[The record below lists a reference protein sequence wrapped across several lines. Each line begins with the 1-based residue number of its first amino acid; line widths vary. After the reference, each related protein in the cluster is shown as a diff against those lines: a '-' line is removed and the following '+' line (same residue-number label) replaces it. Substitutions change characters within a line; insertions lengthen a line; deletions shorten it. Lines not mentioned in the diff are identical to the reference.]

1 MQVLPPSSTGGPSR
15 LFIMRPVATTLL
27 MVAILLA
34 GIIGYR
40 ALPVSA
46 LPEVDYP
53 TIQVVTLYPSASPD
67 VMTSAV
73 TAPLERQFGQMSG
86 LKQMSSQSSGGA
98 SVITLQFQLTLPL
111 NVAEQEVQ
119 AAINAATNLLP
130 SDLPNPPVYSKV
142 NPADPPIMTLA
153 VTSTAMPM
161 TQVEDMVETRVAQ
174 KISQI
179 SGVGLV
185 TLSGGQRPAVRVK
198 LNAQAIAALGLTSE
212 TVRTAITGA
221 NVNSAKGSLDGPSR
235 AVTLSA
241 NDQMQSAEEYR
252 QLIIAYQN
260 GAPIRLGDVA
270 TVEQGAE
277 NSWLGAWANKE
288 QAIVMNVQR
297 QPGANIISTA
307 DSIRQMLPQL
317 TESLPKSVKV
327 TVLSDRT
334 TNIRASVD
342 DTQFE
347 LMMAIALVVMII
359 YLFLRNIPATIIPGV
374 AVPLS
379 LIGTFAVM
387 VFLDFS
393 INNLT
398 LMALTI
404 ATGFVVDDAIVVIEN
419 ISRYIEKGEKPLA
432 AALKGAGEIGF
443 TIISLTFSLI
453 AVLIPLLFMG
463 DIVGRL
469 FREFAITLAVA
480 ILISAV
486 VSLTLTPMMCARM
499 LSQESLRKQNR
510 FSRASEKMFDRIIAA
525 YGRGLAKVL
534 NHPWLTL
541 SVALSTLLLSVL
553 LWVFIPKGFFPVQ
566 DNGII
571 QGTLQA
577 PQSSSFA
584 NMAQRQRQVAD
595 VILQDPAV
603 QSLTSF
609 VGVDGTNPSLN
620 SARLQINL
628 KPLDER
634 DDRVQKVIA
643 RLQTAVDKVP
653 GVDLFLQP
661 TQDLTIDTQVSRTQY
676 QFTLQA
682 TSLDALSTW
691 VPQLMEKLQQLP
703 QLSDVSS
710 DWQDKGLVAYV
721 NVDRDSA
728 SRLGISMADVDNALY
743 NAFGQRLISTIYT
756 QANQYRVVLE
766 HNTENTPGLAA
777 LDTIRLTSS
786 DGGVVPLSSI
796 AKIEQRFA
804 PLSINHLDQFPVTT
818 ISFNVPDNYSLG
830 DAVQAIMDT
839 EKTLNLPVDITT
851 QFQGSTLAF
860 QSALGST
867 VWLIVAAVVAMY
879 IVLGILYESFIH
891 PITILSTL
899 PTAGV
904 GALLA
909 LMIAGSELD
918 VIAII
923 GIILLIGIVK
933 KNAIMMIDFALAA
946 EREQGMSPRDAI
958 YQACLLRFR
967 PILMTTLAALLGALP
982 LMLSTGVGA
991 ELRRPLG
998 IGMVGGLIVSQVLTL
1013 FTTPVIMVSAS
1024 LPGASPETMASSVAT
1039 PLERSLGRIAGV
1051 SEMTSSSSLGSTRII
1066 LQFDFD
1072 RDINGAARDVQAA
1085 INAAQSLLPS
1095 GMPSRPTY
1103 RKANPSDAPIMILTL
1118 TSDTYSQGELYDF
1131 ASTQL
1136 APTISQIDGVGDVDV
1151 GGSSLPAVR
1160 VGLNPQALFN
1170 QGVSLDDVRTAISNA
1185 NVRKPQGAL
1194 EDGTH
1199 RWQIQTNDELKTA
1212 AEYQPLIIHYNN
1224 GGAVRL
1230 GDVATVTDS
1239 VQDVRNAGMTNAKP
1253 AILLMIRKLPEA
1265 NIIQTVDSIRA
1276 KLPELQETIP
1286 AAIDLQIAQDRSPTI
1301 RASLEEVEQTLIIS
1315 VALVILVVFLF
1326 LRSGRATIIPAVA
1339 VPVSL
1344 IGTFAAMYLCGFSL
1358 NNLSLMALTIAT
1370 GFVVDDA
1377 IVVLENIARHLEAGM
1392 KPLQAA
1398 LQGTREV
1405 GFTVLSMSLSLV
1417 AVFLPLLLMGGL
1429 PGRLLR
1435 EFAVTLSVA
1444 IGISLL
1450 VSLTLTPMMCG
1461 WMLKASKPRE
1471 QKRLRGFGRMLV
1483 ALQQGYGKSLKWVL
1497 NHTRLVGVVL
1507 LGTIALNIS
1516 IPKTFF
1522 PEQDTGVLMGG
1533 IQADQSISFQA
1544 MRGKLQDFMKI
1555 IRDDPAVDNV
1565 TGFTGGSRVN
1575 SGMMFITLKPRDE
1588 RSETAQQIIDRL
1600 RVKLAKEPGAN
1611 LFLMAVQ
1618 DIRVGGRQSNASYQY
1633 TLLSD
1638 DLAALRE
1645 WEPKIRKKL
1654 ATLPE
1659 LADVNSDQQ
1668 DNGAEMNL
1676 VYDRDTMARLGIDV
1690 QAANSLL
1697 NNAFGQRQI
1706 STIYQPMNQYKVVME
1721 VDPRYTQDISALEKM
1736 FVINNEGK
1744 AIPLSYFAKW
1754 QPANAPLSVNH
1765 QGLSAASTISFNL
1778 PTGKSL
1784 SDASA
1789 AIDRAMTQLGVPS
1802 TVRGSFAGTAQVFQ
1816 ETMNSQVILI
1826 IAAIA
1831 TVYIV
1836 LGILYESYVHPLT
1849 ILSTLPSAGVGAL
1862 LALEL
1867 FNAPFSLIAL
1877 IGIMLLIGIV
1887 KKNAIMMVDFALEA
1901 QRHGNLTP
1909 QEAIFQACLLRFR
1922 PIMMTT
1928 LAALF
1933 GALPL
1938 VLSGGDGSE
1947 LRQPLRITI
1956 VGGLVMSQL
1965 LTLYT
1970 TPVVYL
1976 FFDRL
1981 RLRFSRKPK
1990 QTVTE

>member
-53 TIQVVTLYPSASPD
+53 TIQVVTLYPGASPD

-111 NVAEQEVQ
+111 DVAEQEVQ

-334 TNIRASVD
+334 TNIRASVN

-359 YLFLRNIPATIIPGV
+359 YLFLRNIPATIIPGF

-830 DAVQAIMDT
+830 D
-839 EKTLNLPVDITT
+839 
-851 QFQGSTLAF
+851 
-860 QSALGST
+860 
-867 VWLIVAAVVAMY
+867 
-879 IVLGILYESFIH
+879 
-891 PITILSTL
+891 
-899 PTAGV
+899 
-904 GALLA
+904 
-909 LMIAGSELD
+909 
-918 VIAII
+918 
-923 GIILLIGIVK
+923 
-933 KNAIMMIDFALAA
+933 
-946 EREQGMSPRDAI
+946 
-958 YQACLLRFR
+958 
-967 PILMTTLAALLGALP
+967 
-982 LMLSTGVGA
+982 
-991 ELRRPLG
+991 
-998 IGMVGGLIVSQVLTL
+998 
-1013 FTTPVIMVSAS
+1013 
-1024 LPGASPETMASSVAT
+1024 
-1039 PLERSLGRIAGV
+1039 
-1051 SEMTSSSSLGSTRII
+1051 
-1066 LQFDFD
+1066 
-1072 RDINGAARDVQAA
+1072 
-1085 INAAQSLLPS
+1085 
-1095 GMPSRPTY
+1095 
-1103 RKANPSDAPIMILTL
+1103 
-1118 TSDTYSQGELYDF
+1118 
-1131 ASTQL
+1131 
-1136 APTISQIDGVGDVDV
+1136 
-1151 GGSSLPAVR
+1151 
-1160 VGLNPQALFN
+1160 
-1170 QGVSLDDVRTAISNA
+1170 
-1185 NVRKPQGAL
+1185 
-1194 EDGTH
+1194 
-1199 RWQIQTNDELKTA
+1199 
-1212 AEYQPLIIHYNN
+1212 
-1224 GGAVRL
+1224 
-1230 GDVATVTDS
+1230 VATVTDS

-1326 LRSGRATIIPAVA
+1326 LRSGRATIIPAVS

-1507 LGTIALNIS
+1507 LGTIALNIWLYIS

-1947 LRQPLRITI
+1947 LRQPLGITI